1 MTTPEMMTTERSRLR
16 RLPNRGS
23 HDPKVIHAILDAAFL
38 AHVGFQTN
46 SQPFVIPTL
55 YGREQDKLYLH
66 GSATSRMLGE
76 LVGGAP
82 ACVTVTLFDGL
93 VLARSAFHHSMNYR
107 SVVAFGA
114 ARKLEETDKKTRA
127 LSSISEHLLQ
137 GRWKDVRPPT
147 ERELKATTVLE
158 FTIEEA
164 WAKIRQGP
172 PLDDEDDY
180 SLPVWAG
187 FIPMKLEAQAPEPD
201 CNGITLPP
209 YALCR
214 RGK

>member
-1 MTTPEMMTTERSRLR
+1 
-16 RLPNRGS
+16 
-23 HDPKVIHAILDAAFL
+23 
-38 AHVGFQTN
+38 
-46 SQPFVIPTL
+46 
-55 YGREQDKLYLH
+55 
-66 GSATSRMLGE
+66 
-76 LVGGAP
+76 
-82 ACVTVTLFDGL
+82 
-93 VLARSAFHHSMNYR
+93 
-107 SVVAFGA
+107 VVAFGA
-114 ARKLEETDKKTRA
+114 ARKLEETDKKTHA

-158 FTIEEA
+158 CTIEA

-201 CNGITLPP
+201 SRLAHGITLPP